1 MEVMPVIKPTTQEDY
16 LKLKFEVSLGYYVP
30 GQPRQQR
37 KSLFQE
43 HRKQTNLLQNI
54 TYRPSMLT
62 YTYNLIYSKEEAEE
76 AKINPGNLEK
86 ERNSF
91 AKAFST

>member
-1 MEVMPVIKPTTQEDY
+1 MFQG
-16 LKLKFEVSLGYYVP
+16 SLGNKGRAYF
-30 GQPRQQR
+30 
-37 KSLFQE
+37 KNTE
-43 HRKQTNLLQNI
+43 NKQTNLLQSI

-62 YTYNLIYSKEEAEE
+62 YTYNLIYSKVEAEE

-91 AKAFST
+91 AKVFSI